1 MFASNKPKFT
11 TKVNLQADYSNTATD
26 GLDSLKP
33 KEIVL
38 NGAELEAMKKQIK
51 PNESDEEEQ
60 LERKINQKIE
70 EESGAPKKDDFIPLK
85 TKSLRSILR
94 QRNNA
99 FSSDSSDASDEESH
113 HIAMDKPAPDAS
125 YPLARPSEVLPLDDN
140 DSSASEPSSS
150 DEETKWE
157 QHLVERGLSG
167 PTVAASLTQPIA
179 HGCMTC
185 LLLIVAGP
193 AEQYN
198 VVSSD
203 HVLRRLETALNELRV
218 DYDEVGA
225 RRRGED

>member
-85 TKSLRSILR
+85 TRSLRSILR

-99 FSSDSSDASDEESH
+99 FSSDSSDASDASNEESNR
-113 HIAMDKPAPDAS
+113 IAMDKPAPDSA
-125 YPLARPSEVLPLDDN
+125 YPLARPSEVLPLDEG
-140 DSSASEPSSS
+140 SEVEESLSSS
-150 DEETKWE
+150 DEEAKWE

-167 PTVAASLTQPIA
+167 PTVAASLTQPIT
-179 HGCMTC
+179 HGGVTC
-185 LLLIVAGP
+185 LL
-193 AEQYN
+193 
-198 VVSSD
+198 
-203 HVLRRLETALNELRV
+203 
-218 DYDEVGA
+218 
-225 RRRGED
+225 